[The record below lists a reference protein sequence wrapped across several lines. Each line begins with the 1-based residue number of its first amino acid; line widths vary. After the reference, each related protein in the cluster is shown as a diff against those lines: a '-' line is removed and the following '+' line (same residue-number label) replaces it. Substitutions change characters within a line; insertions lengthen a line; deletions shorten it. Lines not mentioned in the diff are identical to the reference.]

1 MRTKN
6 RVDKFFITKNT
17 IILIYQ
23 NNPSLLIAVIVS
35 GCGGSGSDNI
45 SEKLKITAINPI
57 DDYNI
62 INVEW
67 GTNKSTALPDS
78 ITVSLFKNTTS
89 LPVDWNNGEPIY
101 DKNTSGTYTFT
112 GTLDIAG
119 INYTNPNN
127 LMDI

>member
-62 INVEW
+62 INVE
-67 GTNKSTALPDS
+67 
-78 ITVSLFKNTTS
+78 
-89 LPVDWNNGEPIY
+89 
-101 DKNTSGTYTFT
+101 
-112 GTLDIAG
+112 
-119 INYTNPNN
+119 
-127 LMDI
+127 